1 MSSMLETGS
10 EGPKK
15 SRVRSESIV
24 ISEVG
29 GDTNGND
36 LGLGGGARVMA
47 EVSRCGTCYRVGPQA
62 VQRQAHK
69 CAGVTGTLR
78 RLQHLKPDF

>member
-15 SRVRSESIV
+15 SRVKNESIV

-36 LGLGGGARVMA
+36 LGFGGGARMV
-47 EVSRCGTCYRVGPQA
+47 EGLSRRGTCYRVGPQA
-62 VQRQAHK
+62 VQRQHV
-69 CAGVTGTLR
+69 GLEPE
-78 RLQHLKPDF
+78 LQGL